1 MAIARGTIRRMDIVY
16 RYDPHAPLEAEL
28 PQTAEAALE
37 RLATGNAR
45 YADLVAR
52 MQAATFSQSK
62 QDQIVIPVTPLT
74 MGIPLAS
81 GLMLP
86 QRPYAMVLG
95 CSDARAPV
103 EHIFDCGANEVFVVR
118 VAGNVLGL
126 ECLGSVDYA
135 VTHLDSLRTGV
146 VLGHTGCGAVTA
158 AVDMYLAPREFTN
171 LSVRHPVRSLVDR
184 IMLAVRAASRAL
196 QEEHGQD
203 KPSPEDYRQQL
214 ITAAVYL
221 NAAVTAF
228 DVQREVRDI
237 VQKDIGIAYGVYNVS
252 RSRVSAL
259 PLAGRPDDVPAFLP
273 APNSAEEF
281 AALAVEI
288 VEQLKA
294 NVPNSQTVYLS

>member
-1 MAIARGTIRRMDIVY
+1 MDIVY
-16 RYDPHAPLEAEL
+16 RFDPHAPLEAAS
-28 PQTAEAALE
+28 PRTATEALE
-37 RLATGNAR
+37 RLSAGNSR

-52 MQAATFSQSK
+52 MQAATLEGRAQE
-62 QDQIVIPVTPLT
+62 QVVIPVTPLS

-103 EHIFDCGANEVFVVR
+103 EHIFDCGANEIFVVR

-135 VTHLDSLRTGV
+135 VSHLHDSLRTGI

-158 AVDMYLAPREFTN
+158 AVDMYRSPSEFTN

-184 IMLAVRAASRAL
+184 IMLAVRASSRAL
-196 QEEHGQD
+196 HEQLGDADIPPDEF
-203 KPSPEDYRQQL
+203 RQKL
-214 ITAAVYL
+214 ITASVYL

-228 DVQREVRDI
+228 DVRREVRDI
-237 VQKDIGIAYGVYNVS
+237 VGTSIEIAYGVYNVS

-259 PLAGRPDDVPAFLP
+259 PLTGDDDEVPTFLP
-273 APNSAEEF
+273 APNSADAF
-281 AALAVEI
+281 AELAGQI
-288 VEQLKA
+288 VSKLVDAQS
-294 NVPNSQTVYLS
+294 NRFTVYLS

>member
-1 MAIARGTIRRMDIVY
+1 MDIVY
-16 RYDPHAPLEAEL
+16 RYDPHAPLTVEA
-28 PQTAEAALE
+28 PGTAQEALD
-37 RLATGNAR
+37 RLAQGNAR
-45 YADLVAR
+45 YSRLVER
-52 MQAATFSQSK
+52 MQAAALDK
-62 QDQIVIPVTPLT
+62 QAADQVVIPVTPLT

-81 GLMLP
+81 GLMEP

-135 VTHLDSLRTGV
+135 VSQLSETMRTGI

-158 AVDMYLAPREFTN
+158 AVDMYLAPSEYTS

-196 QEEHGQD
+196 NERFRGVDPQ
-203 KPSPEDYRQQL
+203 SPEHRERL
-214 ITAAVYL
+214 ITTAVYL

-228 DVQREVRDI
+228 DVSREVHDI
-237 VQKDIGIAYGVYNVS
+237 VGQKVGIAYSVYNVS

-259 PLAGRPDDVPAFLP
+259 PLTGADGDVPAFLASP
-273 APNSAEEF
+273 QSANAFEDL
-281 AALAVEI
+281 AAEI
-288 VEQLKA
+288 VARIDTADASHK
-294 NVPNSQTVYLS
+294 TIYLT